1 MRGALVAATVT
12 DERKKR
18 EKTALVANAFNDPP
32 KIHLERNQGCQ
43 PKTLQPDKGRL
54 AKLHG

>member
-1 MRGALVAATVT
+1 LEVEIVRGALVAATVT

-43 PKTLQPDKGRL
+43 PKTLQPDKR
-54 AKLHG
+54 